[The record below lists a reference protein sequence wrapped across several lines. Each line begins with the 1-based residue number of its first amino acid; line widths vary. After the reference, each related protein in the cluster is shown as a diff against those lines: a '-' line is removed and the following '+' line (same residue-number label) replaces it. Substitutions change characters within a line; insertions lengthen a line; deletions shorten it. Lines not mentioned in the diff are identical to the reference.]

1 MGGRRHRQQPRGLSP
16 CPWTPGPGAPGS
28 IDGEGGAGGRG
39 RSEGNPAAAS
49 SAATRSPPPPPKS
62 RQALTQPESEV
73 NKEVDNGSGT
83 WGRSRR
89 PEAPQN

>member
-1 MGGRRHRQQPRGLSP
+1 MDAGTRSAREHRRGGRSRGEGEIRGQPRRRLLGGHSLP
-16 CPWTPGPGAPGS
+16 APS
-28 IDGEGGAGGRG
+28 
-39 RSEGNPAAAS
+39 
-49 SAATRSPPPPPKS
+49 PPKS